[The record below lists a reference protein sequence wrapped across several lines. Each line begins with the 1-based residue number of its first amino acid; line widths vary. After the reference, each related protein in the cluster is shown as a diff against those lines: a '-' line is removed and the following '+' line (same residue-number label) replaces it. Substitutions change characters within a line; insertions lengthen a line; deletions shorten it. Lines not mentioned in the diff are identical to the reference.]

1 MQRSFGSPSALSS
14 LSLSSSVTI
23 ANDDERRNNNDDD
36 DDVDGSTEKAAASDA
51 KAQASAK
58 RKSPPIRL
66 GELIRIR
73 AIDEADLRFL

>member
-1 MQRSFGSPSALSS
+1 MQRSFGSPSALS
-14 LSLSSSVTI
+14 SLSSSVTI

-58 RKSPPIRL
+58 RKSPIRL
-66 GELIRIR
+66 GELIRI